1 MTPMALGLDY
11 RMRTV
16 AVAAMEAFVR
26 EVERTWPVH
35 RSPFRVGE
43 CDGACL
49 LDLRILPEFAP
60 CYVATNRALV
70 VGWNPTSIRL
80 ALAASA
86 VPGDAP
92 SSGVVVHLDRFGE
105 ADRRLRAAFAPD
117 LPPLDLD
124 YAWDRIVAQSWKE
137 QGHYRVRVAALAEG
151 S

>member
-26 EVERTWPVH
+26 ELERTWPVH

-43 CDGACL
+43 WDGACL

-60 CYVATNRALV
+60 CYVATDRALV
-70 VGWNPTSIRL
+70 VGWNPTSVRL
-80 ALAASA
+80 ALAASPI
-86 VPGDAP
+86 PGDAP

-137 QGHYRVRVAALAEG
+137 QGHYRVRVAALAKG